1 METTTLKNLLSE
13 NNPYGISGITIPRI
27 QRAYAQGRSDAHAV
41 KTRER
46 FLSAIHNGLI
56 NNGLTLDFIYG
67 NIQNGQL
74 IPLDGQQRLT
84 TLWLLHWYADKKE
97 SINDKRLARFS
108 YNTRYSARDFLIK
121 LVNYK
126 PSLETRLS
134 DEIRNEGWFPMEW
147 INDPTVRGM
156 LTMLDEIQKRFADI
170 DDLWNKLD
178 KINFYFRDIEEMELT
193 DDIYI
198 KMNSRGKPL
207 TDFEHFKAELLKI
220 IRSENGDETTAKRIG
235 LKIDR
240 EWTDLLW
247 IYRDK
252 DNLVDSGF
260 LNFFRI
266 ISLILIYKSD
276 QSSLNFDLEDDFSLL
291 ERLYKNQP
299 QNVEFLEQAFDCMV
313 NIQNK
318 PLLSNSLPPNS
329 IDDFFNSYLSANN
342 YEFGKVVVSQQITDL
357 NIFKGVLTGTALR
370 RNTPYWLIML
380 YSFPVY
386 LMNYDKVKE
395 TDFRRRLRVVVNLL
409 KNSRNEVVDNPNGD
423 AGNRMPANLCQV
435 EHIILSGK
443 IATSIKI
450 DNDVR
455 QNFNVIQMDEERQK
469 LQFTNEH
476 PEHSKD
482 LFQLEDYYLIQGRTD
497 IVGYEN
503 THLYQR
509 FIQVFNTCSRDAI
522 DCAMLATSDYS
533 QRLNNWCIQLGS
545 GDQNEIGDKAWFAL
559 FHPTGKNPDFNKTKD
574 SLRALLR
581 IDITTNITIDNN
593 YLQEK
598 IDAYLEECKTKNQ
611 YDWRYYY
618 ISYPCFRPSRYG
630 KYTMYEDQ
638 SYALVALFTEKRE
651 SSNAYQCMLKALIE
665 NQAVANSAEWHD
677 IRALSY
683 RKGLL
688 TCENDAFV
696 SYSLRDNKE
705 RARFSIPQNKEGID
719 IIDRIQYFKDNRK
732 DDNHWIYQQN

>member
-1 METTTLKNLLSE
+1 METTTLKNLISE
-13 NNPYGISGITIPRI
+13 NNSYGIRGITIPRI

-46 FLSAIHNGLI
+46 FLSAIHTGLI

-97 SINDKRLARFS
+97 SINDKRLGRFS

-126 PSLETRLS
+126 PTLETRLS

-147 INDPTVRGM
+147 FNDPTVRGM

-178 KINFYFRDIEEMELT
+178 KINFYFRDIEEMKLT

-220 IRSENGDETTAKRIG
+220 IRSENNDETAAKRIG

-247 IYRDK
+247 PYRDK
-252 DNLVDSGF
+252 YNLVDDSF
-260 LNFFRI
+260 LNFFRM

-276 QSSLNFDLEDDFSLL
+276 QSSSEFNLKDDFNLL
-291 ERLYKNQP
+291 DRLYKNQP
-299 QNVEFLEQAFDCMV
+299 DNVAFLESAFDCMV
-313 NIQNK
+313 KIQSNAQ
-318 PLLSNSLPPNS
+318 LLTPSTTNP
-329 IDDFFNSYLSANN
+329 IGDFFSSYLSENH
-342 YEFGKVVVSQQITDL
+342 YELGKVVAPQQISNLD
-357 NIFKGVLTGTALR
+357 IFKEVLNGAALN

-380 YSFPVY
+380 YSFMLY
-386 LMNYDKVKE
+386 LMKKDSIKE
-395 TDFRRRLRVVVNLL
+395 INFRRRLRVVVNLL

-423 AGNRMPANLCQV
+423 AGNRMPANLRQV
-435 EHIILSGK
+435 DSIILSGE
-443 IATSIKI
+443 IADFII
-450 DNDVR
+450 INNDKR
-455 QNFNVIQMDEERQK
+455 QNFNVIQMEEERQK
-469 LQFTNEH
+469 LQFTKEH
-476 PEHSKD
+476 PEYSD
-482 LFQLEDYYLIQGRTD
+482 GLFRLEDHYLLQGRTD
-497 IVGYEN
+497 VVGYKN

-509 FIQVFNTCSRDAI
+509 FIHVFDTCSRDVI
-522 DCAMLATSDYS
+522 DCAMLAISDYS

-545 GDQNEIGDKAWFAL
+545 GNQNEIGDKAWYAL
-559 FHPTGKNPDFNKTKD
+559 FHPTGKNPDFDKTKK
-574 SLRALLR
+574 SLRSLLETDVQ
-581 IDITTNITIDNN
+581 IDDG

-598 IDAYLEECKTKNQ
+598 IDAYLAECRIKRH

-618 ISYPCFRPSRYG
+618 IAYPCFRPERYG
-630 KYTMYEDQ
+630 KYTMYNEQ
-638 SYALVALFTEKRE
+638 PYALVALHSEKRE
-651 SSNAYQCMLKALIE
+651 SSNAYQCMLQALIE
-665 NQAVANSAEWHD
+665 DQAVANSVEWYD

-683 RKGLL
+683 KKGRL
-688 TCENDAFV
+688 TCENNAFV
-696 SYSLRDNKE
+696 SYTLKDDKE
-705 RARFSIPQNKEGID
+705 RSRFIIPQNQEGID
-719 IIDRIQYFKDNRK
+719 IVDRIQYFKDNRK
-732 DDNHWIYQQN
+732 NNDCWIYNED

>member
-1 METTTLKNLLSE
+1 MKTTTLKNLISE

-27 QRAYAQGRSDAHAV
+27 QRAYAQGRSDTHAV

-46 FLSAIHNGLI
+46 FLSAIQAGLM

-97 SINDKRLARFS
+97 DINDKRLARFS
-108 YNTRYSARDFLIK
+108 YNTRYSARDFLTK

-126 PSLETRLS
+126 PTLKKRLS

-156 LTMLDEIQKRFADI
+156 LTMLDEIQERFSDTDDI
-170 DDLWNKLD
+170 WNKLD
-178 KINFYFRDIEEMELT
+178 KINFYFRDIEEMKLT

-220 IRSENGDETTAKRIG
+220 IRSENNDETAAKRIG

-247 IYRDK
+247 PYRDK
-252 DNLVDSGF
+252 YNLVDDSF
-260 LNFFRI
+260 LNFFRM

-276 QSSLNFDLEDDFSLL
+276 QSSSEFNLKDDFSLL
-291 ERLYKNQP
+291 DRLYKNQP
-299 QNVEFLEQAFDCMV
+299 DNVAFLESAFDCMV
-313 NIQNK
+313 NIQRKTQLFTPSTTN
-318 PLLSNSLPPNS
+318 P
-329 IDDFFNSYLSANN
+329 IGDFFSFYLSEDH
-342 YEFGKVVVSQQITDL
+342 YDPEKVVVPQQISNLD
-357 NIFKGVLTGTALR
+357 IFKEVLNGAALN

-380 YSFPVY
+380 YSFMLY
-386 LMNYDKVKE
+386 LMKNDSIKE
-395 TDFRRRLRVVVNLL
+395 LDFRRRLRVVVNLL

-423 AGNRMPANLCQV
+423 AGNRMPANLLQV
-435 EHIILSGK
+435 KNIILSGE
-443 IATSIKI
+443 IADSIII
-450 DNDVR
+450 DNDER
-455 QNFNVIQMDEERQK
+455 QNFNVIQMEEERQK
-469 LQFTNEH
+469 LQFTKEH
-476 PEHSKD
+476 PEHSAG
-482 LFQLEDYYLIQGRTD
+482 LFQLEDYYLLQGRTD
-497 IVGYEN
+497 VIGYKN

-509 FIQVFNTCSRDAI
+509 FIHVFDTCSRDMI

-533 QRLNNWCIQLGS
+533 QRINYWCIQLGS
-545 GDQNEIGDKAWFAL
+545 GSQDEIGNKAWYAL
-559 FHPTGKNPDFNKTKD
+559 FHPTGKNADFDKTKK
-574 SLRALLR
+574 SLRSLLET
-581 IDITTNITIDNN
+581 DVKIDNK
-593 YLQEK
+593 YLQDR
-598 IDAYLEECKTKNQ
+598 INTYLSECRTKNQ

-618 ISYPCFRPSRYG
+618 IAYSCFRSWRYG
-630 KYTMYEDQ
+630 KYTMYDDQ
-638 SYALVALFTEKRE
+638 PYALVALFSEKRE

-665 NQAVANSAEWHD
+665 NKAVANSVEWYD

-688 TCENDAFV
+688 TCENNAFV
-696 SYSLRDNKE
+696 SYSLNDDKE
-705 RARFSIPQNKEGID
+705 RARFNIPQNKEGID
-719 IIDRIQYFKDNRK
+719 TVDRIQYFKDYRK
-732 DDNHWIYQQN
+732 DNNCWIYR

>member
-121 LVNYK
+121 LVNYE

-220 IRSENGDETTAKRIG
+220 IRSENNDEAASKRIG

-247 IYRDK
+247 VYRDEY
-252 DNLVDSGF
+252 NLVDNRF

-276 QSSLNFDLEDDFSLL
+276 RSSSEFDLKDDFSLL
-291 ERLYKNQP
+291 DRLYKNQP
-299 QNVEFLEQAFDCMV
+299 NNVAFLELAFDCMV

-318 PLLSNSLPPNS
+318 TLISNSS
-329 IDDFFNSYLSANN
+329 ITNPIGDFFGSFLSSGHH
-342 YEFGKVVVSQQITDL
+342 EHGKVVAPQQITNLDILEEVL
-357 NIFKGVLTGTALR
+357 NGKALKT
-370 RNTPYWLIML
+370 NTLYWIIML
-380 YSFPVY
+380 YSFLLY
-386 LMNYDKVKE
+386 LMKYDTIKE
-395 TDFRRRLRVVVNLL
+395 IDFRRRLRVVVNLL
-409 KNSRNEVVDNPNGD
+409 KNSRNEVVDTPNGD
-423 AGNRMPANLCQV
+423 AGNRMPANLRQV
-435 EHIILSGK
+435 ENIILSGE
-443 IATSIKI
+443 ISDCITI
-450 DNDVR
+450 DNDKR
-455 QNFNVIQMDEERQK
+455 QNFNVIQMEEERQK

-476 PEHSKD
+476 PEHSAN
-482 LFQLEDYYLIQGRTD
+482 LFQLEDYHLLQGRTD

-509 FIQVFNTCSRDAI
+509 FINVFDTCSRDMI
-522 DCAMLATSDYS
+522 DCAMLATYDYS

-545 GDQNEIGDKAWFAL
+545 GSQDEIGDKAWYAL
-559 FHPTGKNPDFNKTKD
+559 FHPTGKITDFNKTKK
-574 SLRALLR
+574 SLRSLLEADVE
-581 IDITTNITIDNN
+581 IDDK
-593 YLQEK
+593 YLQDR
-598 IDAYLEECKTKNQ
+598 IDAYLSECRTKNQ

-618 ISYPCFRPSRYG
+618 IEYPCFRPRRYG
-630 KYTMYEDQ
+630 KYTMYDDQ
-638 SYALVALFTEKRE
+638 PYALVALFSEKRE
-651 SSNAYQCMLKALIE
+651 SSNAYQCMLQALIE
-665 NQAVANSAEWHD
+665 DKAVASSVERCD
-677 IRALSY
+677 IRAISY

-688 TCENDAFV
+688 TCENSAFV
-696 SYSLRDNKE
+696 SYSLNDDKE

-719 IIDRIQYFKDNRK
+719 TVDRIQYFKDNRK
-732 DDNHWIYQQN
+732 DNNCWIYQ

>member
-121 LVNYK
+121 LVNYE

-220 IRSENGDETTAKRIG
+220 IRSENNDEAASKRIG

-247 IYRDK
+247 VYRDEY
-252 DNLVDSGF
+252 NLVDNRF

-276 QSSLNFDLEDDFSLL
+276 RSSSEFDLKDDFSLL
-291 ERLYKNQP
+291 DRLYKNQP
-299 QNVEFLEQAFDCMV
+299 NNVAFLELAFDCMV

-318 PLLSNSLPPNS
+318 TLISNSS
-329 IDDFFNSYLSANN
+329 ITNPIGDFFGSFLSSGHH
-342 YEFGKVVVSQQITDL
+342 EHGKVVVPQQITNLDILEEVL
-357 NIFKGVLTGTALR
+357 NGKALKT
-370 RNTPYWLIML
+370 NTLYWIIML
-380 YSFPVY
+380 YSFLLY
-386 LMNYDKVKE
+386 LMKYDTIKE
-395 TDFRRRLRVVVNLL
+395 IDFRRRLRVVVNLL
-409 KNSRNEVVDNPNGD
+409 KNSRNEVVDTPNGD
-423 AGNRMPANLCQV
+423 AGNRMPANLRQV
-435 EHIILSGK
+435 ENIILSGE
-443 IATSIKI
+443 ISDCITI
-450 DNDVR
+450 DNDKR
-455 QNFNVIQMDEERQK
+455 QNFNVIQMEEERQK

-476 PEHSKD
+476 PEYSAN
-482 LFQLEDYYLIQGRTD
+482 LFQLEDYHLLQGRTD

-509 FIQVFNTCSRDAI
+509 FINVFDTCSRDMI
-522 DCAMLATSDYS
+522 DCAMLATYDYS

-545 GDQNEIGDKAWFAL
+545 GSQDEIGDKAWYAL
-559 FHPTGKNPDFNKTKD
+559 FHPTGKITDFNKTKK
-574 SLRALLR
+574 SLRSLLEADVE
-581 IDITTNITIDNN
+581 IDDK
-593 YLQEK
+593 YLQDR
-598 IDAYLEECKTKNQ
+598 IDAYLSECRTKNQ

-618 ISYPCFRPSRYG
+618 IEYPCFRPRRYG
-630 KYTMYEDQ
+630 KYTMYDDQ
-638 SYALVALFTEKRE
+638 PYALVALFSEKRE
-651 SSNAYQCMLKALIE
+651 SSNAYQCMLQALIE
-665 NQAVANSAEWHD
+665 DKAVASSVERCD
-677 IRALSY
+677 IRAISY

-688 TCENDAFV
+688 TCENSAFV
-696 SYSLRDNKE
+696 SYSLNDDKE

-719 IIDRIQYFKDNRK
+719 TVDRIQYFKDNRK
-732 DDNHWIYQQN
+732 DNNCWIYQ

>member
-46 FLSAIHNGLI
+46 FLSAIYAGLI
-56 NNGLTLDFIYG
+56 NDGLTLDFIYG

-121 LVNYK
+121 LVNYEPTWK
-126 PSLETRLS
+126 TRLS
-134 DEIRNEGWFPMEW
+134 DEIENEGWFPMEW

-156 LTMLDEIQKRFADI
+156 LTMFDEIQKRFADI

-178 KINFYFRDIEEMELT
+178 KINFYFRDIEEMKLT

-220 IRSENGDETTAKRIG
+220 IRSENGDETAAKRIG

-247 IYRDK
+247 FYRDK
-252 DNLVDSGF
+252 ANLVDNGF
-260 LNFFRI
+260 LNFFRM

-276 QSSLNFDLEDDFSLL
+276 HSSSEFDLKDDFSLL
-291 ERLYKNQP
+291 DRLYKNHP
-299 QNVEFLEQAFDCMV
+299 DNVAFLELVFDCMV

-318 PLLSNSLPPNS
+318 MLISNSS
-329 IDDFFNSYLSANN
+329 ITNPIGDFFRSYLSAEH
-342 YEFGKVVVSQQITDL
+342 YEHGKVVVSQQITDL
-357 NIFKGVLTGTALR
+357 DIFKEVLNGTALS

-380 YSFPVY
+380 YSFLIY
-386 LMNYDKVKE
+386 LMNYDTIKE
-395 TDFRRRLRVVVNLL
+395 IDFRRRLRVVVNLL
-409 KNSRNEVVDNPNGD
+409 KNSRNEVVDTPNGD
-423 AGNRMPANLCQV
+423 AGNRMPANLRQV
-435 EHIILSGK
+435 DNIILSGE
-443 IATSIKI
+443 IADCITI
-450 DNDVR
+450 DNDKR
-455 QNFNVIQMDEERQK
+455 QNFNVIQMEEERQK
-469 LQFTNEH
+469 LQFINEH
-476 PEHSKD
+476 PEHSAG
-482 LFQLEDYYLIQGRTD
+482 LFQLEDYYLLQGRTD
-497 IVGYEN
+497 VVGFEN

-522 DCAMLATSDYS
+522 DCAMLATYDYS
-533 QRLNNWCIQLGS
+533 QRINNWCIQLGS
-545 GDQNEIGDKAWFAL
+545 GNQGEIGYKAWYAL
-559 FHPTGKNPDFNKTKD
+559 FHPTGKITDFNKTKK
-574 SLRALLR
+574 SLRSLLETDVK
-581 IDITTNITIDNN
+581 IDDK
-593 YLQEK
+593 YLQDR
-598 IDAYLEECKTKNQ
+598 IDAYLSECKTKNQ

-618 ISYPCFRPSRYG
+618 ISYSCFRPCRYG
-630 KYTMYEDQ
+630 KYTMYDDQ
-638 SYALVALFTEKRE
+638 PYALVALFSEKRE
-651 SSNAYQCMLKALIE
+651 SSNAYQCMLQALIE
-665 NQAVANSAEWHD
+665 DKAVASSVERCD
-677 IRALSY
+677 IRAISY

-688 TCENDAFV
+688 TCENNAFV
-696 SYSLRDNKE
+696 SYSLNDDKE

-719 IIDRIQYFKDNRK
+719 TVDRIQYFKDNRK
-732 DDNHWIYQQN
+732 DNNCWIYQ

>member
-46 FLSAIHNGLI
+46 FLSATHNGLI

-121 LVNYK
+121 LVNYE

-220 IRSENGDETTAKRIG
+220 IRSENNDEAASKRIG

-247 IYRDK
+247 VYRDEY
-252 DNLVDSGF
+252 NLVDNRF

-276 QSSLNFDLEDDFSLL
+276 RSSSEFDLKDDFSLL
-291 ERLYKNQP
+291 DRLYKNQP
-299 QNVEFLEQAFDCMV
+299 NNVAFLELAFDCMV

-318 PLLSNSLPPNS
+318 TLISNSS
-329 IDDFFNSYLSANN
+329 ITNPIGDFFGSFLSSGHH
-342 YEFGKVVVSQQITDL
+342 EHGKVVAPQQITNLDILEEVL
-357 NIFKGVLTGTALR
+357 NGKALKT
-370 RNTPYWLIML
+370 NTLYWIIML
-380 YSFPVY
+380 YSFLLY
-386 LMNYDKVKE
+386 LMKYDTIKE
-395 TDFRRRLRVVVNLL
+395 IDFRRRLRVVVNLL
-409 KNSRNEVVDNPNGD
+409 KNSRNEVVDTPNGD
-423 AGNRMPANLCQV
+423 AGNRMPANLRQV
-435 EHIILSGK
+435 ENIILSGE
-443 IATSIKI
+443 ISDCITI
-450 DNDVR
+450 DNDKR
-455 QNFNVIQMDEERQK
+455 QNFNVIQMEEERQK

-476 PEHSKD
+476 PEYSAN
-482 LFQLEDYYLIQGRTD
+482 LFQLEDYHLLQGRTD

-509 FIQVFNTCSRDAI
+509 FINVFDTCSRDMI
-522 DCAMLATSDYS
+522 DCAMLATYDYS

-545 GDQNEIGDKAWFAL
+545 GSQDEIGDKAWYAL
-559 FHPTGKNPDFNKTKD
+559 FHPTGKITDFNKTKK
-574 SLRALLR
+574 SLRSLLEADVE
-581 IDITTNITIDNN
+581 IDDK
-593 YLQEK
+593 YLQDR
-598 IDAYLEECKTKNQ
+598 IDAYLSECRTKNQ

-618 ISYPCFRPSRYG
+618 IEYPCFRPRRYG
-630 KYTMYEDQ
+630 KYTMYDDQ
-638 SYALVALFTEKRE
+638 PYALVALFSEKRE
-651 SSNAYQCMLKALIE
+651 SSNAYQCMLQALIE
-665 NQAVANSAEWHD
+665 DKAVASSVERCD
-677 IRALSY
+677 IRAISY

-688 TCENDAFV
+688 TCENSAFV
-696 SYSLRDNKE
+696 SYSLNDDKE

-719 IIDRIQYFKDNRK
+719 TVDRIQYFKDNRK
-732 DDNHWIYQQN
+732 DNNCWIYQ

>member
-121 LVNYK
+121 LVNYE

-220 IRSENGDETTAKRIG
+220 IRSENNDEAASKRIG

-247 IYRDK
+247 VYRDEY
-252 DNLVDSGF
+252 NLVDNRF

-276 QSSLNFDLEDDFSLL
+276 RSSSEFDLKDDFSLL
-291 ERLYKNQP
+291 DRLYKNQP
-299 QNVEFLEQAFDCMV
+299 NNVAFLELAFDCMV

-318 PLLSNSLPPNS
+318 TLISNSS
-329 IDDFFNSYLSANN
+329 ITNPIGDFFGSFLSSGHH
-342 YEFGKVVVSQQITDL
+342 EHGKVVAPQQITNLDILEEVL
-357 NIFKGVLTGTALR
+357 NGKALKT
-370 RNTPYWLIML
+370 NTLYWIIML
-380 YSFPVY
+380 YSFLLY
-386 LMNYDKVKE
+386 LMKYDTIKE
-395 TDFRRRLRVVVNLL
+395 IDFRRRLRVVVNLL
-409 KNSRNEVVDNPNGD
+409 KNSRNEVVDTPNGD
-423 AGNRMPANLCQV
+423 AGNRMPANLRQV
-435 EHIILSGK
+435 ENIILSGE
-443 IATSIKI
+443 ISDCITI
-450 DNDVR
+450 DNDKR
-455 QNFNVIQMDEERQK
+455 QNFNVIQMEEERQK

-476 PEHSKD
+476 PEHSAN
-482 LFQLEDYYLIQGRTD
+482 LFQLEDYHLLQGRTD

-509 FIQVFNTCSRDAI
+509 FINVFDTCSRDMI
-522 DCAMLATSDYS
+522 DCAMLATYDYS

-545 GDQNEIGDKAWFAL
+545 GSQDEIGDKAWYAL
-559 FHPTGKNPDFNKTKD
+559 FHPTGKITDFNKTKK
-574 SLRALLR
+574 SLRSLLEADVE
-581 IDITTNITIDNN
+581 IDDK
-593 YLQEK
+593 YLQDR
-598 IDAYLEECKTKNQ
+598 IDAYLSECRTKNQ

-618 ISYPCFRPSRYG
+618 IEYPCFRPRRYG
-630 KYTMYEDQ
+630 KYTMYDDQ
-638 SYALVALFTEKRE
+638 PYALVALFSEKRE
-651 SSNAYQCMLKALIE
+651 SSNAYQCMLQALIE
-665 NQAVANSAEWHD
+665 DKAVASSVERCD
-677 IRALSY
+677 IRAISY

-688 TCENDAFV
+688 TCENSAFV
-696 SYSLRDNKE
+696 SYSLNDDKE

-719 IIDRIQYFKDNRK
+719 TVDRIQHFKDNRK
-732 DDNHWIYQQN
+732 DNNCWIHQ

>member
-46 FLSAIHNGLI
+46 FLSAIYAGLI
-56 NNGLTLDFIYG
+56 NDGLTLDFIYG

-121 LVNYK
+121 LVNYEPTWK
-126 PSLETRLS
+126 TRLS
-134 DEIRNEGWFPMEW
+134 DEIENEGWFPMEW

-178 KINFYFRDIEEMELT
+178 KINFYFRDIEEMKLT

-220 IRSENGDETTAKRIG
+220 IRSENGDETAAKRIG

-247 IYRDK
+247 IYRDEA
-252 DNLVDSGF
+252 NLVDNGF
-260 LNFFRI
+260 LNFFRM

-276 QSSLNFDLEDDFSLL
+276 HSSSEFDLKDDFSLL
-291 ERLYKNQP
+291 DRLYKNHP
-299 QNVEFLEQAFDCMV
+299 DNVAFLELAFDCMV

-318 PLLSNSLPPNS
+318 TLISNSSITNP
-329 IDDFFNSYLSANN
+329 IDDFFRSYLSAED
-342 YEFGKVVVSQQITDL
+342 YEHGKVVVSQQITDL
-357 NIFKGVLTGTALR
+357 NIFKEVLNGTALS

-380 YSFPVY
+380 YSFLIY
-386 LMNYDKVKE
+386 LMNYDTIKE
-395 TDFRRRLRVVVNLL
+395 IDFRRRLRVVVNLL
-409 KNSRNEVVDNPNGD
+409 KNSRNEVVDTPNGD
-423 AGNRMPANLCQV
+423 AGNRMPANLRQV
-435 EHIILSGK
+435 DNIILSGE
-443 IATSIKI
+443 IADCITI
-450 DNDVR
+450 DNDKR
-455 QNFNVIQMDEERQK
+455 QNFNVIQMEEERQK

-476 PEHSKD
+476 PEHSAG
-482 LFQLEDYYLIQGRTD
+482 LFQLEDYYLLQGRTD
-497 IVGYEN
+497 VVGFEN

-509 FIQVFNTCSRDAI
+509 FIHVFDTCSRDII
-522 DCAMLATSDYS
+522 DCAMLATYDYS
-533 QRLNNWCIQLGS
+533 QRINNWCIQLGS
-545 GDQNEIGDKAWFAL
+545 GDQGEIGYKAWYAL
-559 FHPTGKNPDFNKTKD
+559 FHPTGKITDFNKTKK
-574 SLRALLR
+574 SLRSLLETDVK
-581 IDITTNITIDNN
+581 IDDK
-593 YLQEK
+593 YLQDR
-598 IDAYLEECKTKNQ
+598 IDAYLSECRTKNQ

-618 ISYPCFRPSRYG
+618 ILYSCFRPCRYG
-630 KYTMYEDQ
+630 KYTMYDDQ
-638 SYALVALFTEKRE
+638 PYALVALFSEKRE
-651 SSNAYQCMLKALIE
+651 SSNAYQCMLQALIE
-665 NQAVANSAEWHD
+665 DKAVASSVERCD
-677 IRALSY
+677 IRAISY

-688 TCENDAFV
+688 TCENNAFV
-696 SYSLRDNKE
+696 SYSLNDDKE

-719 IIDRIQYFKDNRK
+719 TVDRIQYFKDNRK
-732 DDNHWIYQQN
+732 DNNCWIYQ

>member
-1 METTTLKNLLSE
+1 METTTLKNLISE

-46 FLSAIHNGLI
+46 FLSAIHAGLI

-97 SINDKRLARFS
+97 GINDKRLARFS

-121 LVNYK
+121 LVNYEPTWK
-126 PSLETRLS
+126 THLS
-134 DEIRNEGWFPMEW
+134 DEIKNEGWFPMEW
-147 INDPTVRGM
+147 SNDPTVRGM

-170 DDLWNKLD
+170 NDLWNKLD
-178 KINFYFRDIEEMELT
+178 KINFYFRDIEEMKLT

-207 TDFEHFKAELLKI
+207 TDFEHFKAEFLKV
-220 IRSENGDETTAKRIG
+220 IRSENDDEVAAKRIG

-247 IYRDK
+247 AYRDK
-252 DNLVDSGF
+252 YNLVDNGF
-260 LNFFRI
+260 LNFFRM

-276 QSSLNFDLEDDFSLL
+276 RSASEFDLKDDFSLL
-291 ERLYKNQP
+291 DRLYKNQP
-299 QNVEFLEQAFDCMV
+299 DNVAFLELAFDCMA

-318 PLLSNSLPPNS
+318 PLFSNSS
-329 IDDFFNSYLSANN
+329 IPSTIDNFFNSYLSKDD
-342 YEFGKVVVSQQITDL
+342 YEHGKVVVSQQITDL
-357 NIFKGVLTGTALR
+357 NIFRGVLTGVALY
-370 RNTPYWLIML
+370 RNTLYWLIML
-380 YSFPVY
+380 YSFLIY
-386 LMNYDKVKE
+386 LMNHDKIE
-395 TDFRRRLRVVVNLL
+395 ERDFRRRLRVVVNLL
-409 KNSRNEVVDNPNGD
+409 KNSKNEVVDTPNGD

-435 EHIILSGK
+435 ENIILYGK
-443 IATSIKI
+443 IADSVKI
-450 DNDVR
+450 DDDVR
-455 QNFNVIQMDEERQK
+455 QNFNVIQMEEERQK
-469 LQFTNEH
+469 LQFTKEH
-476 PEHSKD
+476 PEYSTG

-509 FIQVFNTCSRDAI
+509 FIQLFNTCSRDII
-522 DCAMLATSDYS
+522 DCAMLATNDYS
-533 QRLNNWCIQLGS
+533 QRINNWCIQLGS
-545 GDQNEIGDKAWFAL
+545 GSQDEIGNKAWYAL
-559 FHPTGKNPDFNKTKD
+559 FHPTGKNPDFNKTKK
-574 SLRALLR
+574 SLRSLLECDIE
-581 IDITTNITIDNN
+581 IDDK

-598 IDAYLEECKTKNQ
+598 INAYLTACKNKNQ

-618 ISYPCFRPSRYG
+618 IAYSCFRPDRYG
-630 KYTMYEDQ
+630 KYTMYTDQ
-638 SYALVALFTEKRE
+638 PYTLVALHSEKRE
-651 SSNAYQCMLKALIE
+651 SSNAYQCMLQALIE
-665 NQAVANSAEWHD
+665 EQAVANSVEWFD

-683 RKGLL
+683 RKGRL
-688 TCENDAFV
+688 TCENNAFV
-696 SYSLRDNKE
+696 SYSLKDEKE
-705 RARFSIPQNKEGID
+705 RSRFIIPQNQEGID
-719 IIDRIQYFKDNRK
+719 IVDRIQYFKANRK
-732 DDNHWIYQQN
+732 NNDYWICQEH

>member
-46 FLSAIHNGLI
+46 FLSAIYAGLI
-56 NNGLTLDFIYG
+56 NDGLTLDFIYG

-121 LVNYK
+121 LVNYEPTWK
-126 PSLETRLS
+126 TRLS
-134 DEIRNEGWFPMEW
+134 DEIENEGWFPMEW

-220 IRSENGDETTAKRIG
+220 IRSENGDETAAKRIG

-247 IYRDK
+247 IYRDEA
-252 DNLVDSGF
+252 NLVDNGF
-260 LNFFRI
+260 LNFFRM

-276 QSSLNFDLEDDFSLL
+276 HSSSEFDLKDDFSLL
-291 ERLYKNQP
+291 DRLYKNHP
-299 QNVEFLEQAFDCMV
+299 DNVAFLELAFDCMV

-318 PLLSNSLPPNS
+318 TLISNSSITNP
-329 IDDFFNSYLSANN
+329 IDDFFRSYLSAED
-342 YEFGKVVVSQQITDL
+342 YEHGKVVVSQQITDL
-357 NIFKGVLTGTALR
+357 DIFKEVLNGTALS

-380 YSFPVY
+380 YSFLIY
-386 LMNYDKVKE
+386 LMNYDTIKE
-395 TDFRRRLRVVVNLL
+395 IDFRRRLRVVVNLL
-409 KNSRNEVVDNPNGD
+409 KNSRNEVVDTPNGD
-423 AGNRMPANLCQV
+423 AGNRMPANLRQV
-435 EHIILSGK
+435 DNIILSGE
-443 IATSIKI
+443 IADCITI
-450 DNDVR
+450 DNDKR
-455 QNFNVIQMDEERQK
+455 QNFNVIQMEEERQK

-476 PEHSKD
+476 PEHSAG
-482 LFQLEDYYLIQGRTD
+482 LFQLEDYYLLQGRTD
-497 IVGYEN
+497 VVGFEN

-509 FIQVFNTCSRDAI
+509 FIHVFDTCSRDII
-522 DCAMLATSDYS
+522 DCAMLATYDYS
-533 QRLNNWCIQLGS
+533 QRINNWCIQLGS
-545 GDQNEIGDKAWFAL
+545 GDQGEIGYKAWYAL
-559 FHPTGKNPDFNKTKD
+559 FHPTGKITDFNKTKK
-574 SLRALLR
+574 SLRSLLETDVK
-581 IDITTNITIDNN
+581 IDDK
-593 YLQEK
+593 YLQDR
-598 IDAYLEECKTKNQ
+598 IDAYLSECRTKNQ

-618 ISYPCFRPSRYG
+618 ILYSCFRPCRYG
-630 KYTMYEDQ
+630 KYTMYDDQ
-638 SYALVALFTEKRE
+638 PYALVALHSEKRE
-651 SSNAYQCMLKALIE
+651 SSNAYQCMLQALIE
-665 NQAVANSAEWHD
+665 DKAVASSVERCD
-677 IRALSY
+677 IRAISY

-688 TCENDAFV
+688 TCENNAFV
-696 SYSLRDNKE
+696 SYSLNDDKE

-719 IIDRIQYFKDNRK
+719 TVDRIQYFKDNRK
-732 DDNHWIYQQN
+732 DNNCWIYQ

>member
-46 FLSAIHNGLI
+46 FLSAIYAGLI
-56 NNGLTLDFIYG
+56 NDGLTLDFIYG

-121 LVNYK
+121 LVNYEPTWK
-126 PSLETRLS
+126 TCLS
-134 DEIRNEGWFPMEW
+134 DEIENEGWFPMEW

-178 KINFYFRDIEEMELT
+178 KINFYFRDIEEMKLT

-220 IRSENGDETTAKRIG
+220 IRSENGDETAAKRIG

-240 EWTDLLW
+240 GWTDLLW

-252 DNLVDSGF
+252 ANLVDNGF
-260 LNFFRI
+260 LNFFRM

-276 QSSLNFDLEDDFSLL
+276 HSSSEFDLKDDFSLL
-291 ERLYKNQP
+291 DRLYKNHP
-299 QNVEFLEQAFDCMV
+299 DNVAFLELAFDCMV

-318 PLLSNSLPPNS
+318 TLISNSS
-329 IDDFFNSYLSANN
+329 ITNPIGDFFRSYLSAEH
-342 YEFGKVVVSQQITDL
+342 YEHGKVVVSQQITDL
-357 NIFKGVLTGTALR
+357 DIFKEVLNGTALS

-380 YSFPVY
+380 YSFLIY
-386 LMNYDKVKE
+386 LMNYDTIKE
-395 TDFRRRLRVVVNLL
+395 IDFRRRLRVVVNLL
-409 KNSRNEVVDNPNGD
+409 KNSRNEVVDTPNGD
-423 AGNRMPANLCQV
+423 AGNRMPANLRQV
-435 EHIILSGK
+435 DNIILSGE
-443 IATSIKI
+443 IADCITI
-450 DNDVR
+450 DNDKR
-455 QNFNVIQMDEERQK
+455 QNFNVIQMEEERQK

-476 PEHSKD
+476 PEHSAG
-482 LFQLEDYYLIQGRTD
+482 LFQLEDYYLLQGRTD
-497 IVGYEN
+497 VVGFEN

-522 DCAMLATSDYS
+522 DCAMLATYDYS
-533 QRLNNWCIQLGS
+533 QRINNWCIQLGS
-545 GDQNEIGDKAWFAL
+545 GNQGEIGYKAWYAL
-559 FHPTGKNPDFNKTKD
+559 FHPTGKITDFNKTKK
-574 SLRALLR
+574 SLRSLLETDVK
-581 IDITTNITIDNN
+581 IDGK
-593 YLQEK
+593 YLQDR
-598 IDAYLEECKTKNQ
+598 IDAYLSECKAKNQ

-618 ISYPCFRPSRYG
+618 ISYSCFRPCRYG
-630 KYTMYEDQ
+630 KYTMYDDQ
-638 SYALVALFTEKRE
+638 PYALVALFSEKRE
-651 SSNAYQCMLKALIE
+651 SSNAYQYMLQALIE
-665 NQAVANSAEWHD
+665 DKAVASSVERCD
-677 IRALSY
+677 IRAISY

-688 TCENDAFV
+688 TCENNAFV
-696 SYSLRDNKE
+696 SYSLNDDKE

-719 IIDRIQYFKDNRK
+719 TVDRIQYFKDNRK
-732 DDNHWIYQQN
+732 DNNCWIYQ

>member
-1 METTTLKNLLSE
+1 METTTLKNLISE

-46 FLSAIHNGLI
+46 FLSAIHAGLI

-121 LVNYK
+121 LVNYE

-220 IRSENGDETTAKRIG
+220 IRSENNDEAASKRIG

-247 IYRDK
+247 VYRDEY
-252 DNLVDSGF
+252 NLVDNRF

-276 QSSLNFDLEDDFSLL
+276 RSSSEFDLKDDFSLL
-291 ERLYKNQP
+291 DRLYKNQP
-299 QNVEFLEQAFDCMV
+299 NNVAFLELAGKSSVSCPL
-313 NIQNK
+313 K
-318 PLLSNSLPPNS
+318 PS
-329 IDDFFNSYLSANN
+329 DSA
-342 YEFGKVVVSQQITDL
+342 
-357 NIFKGVLTGTALR
+357 
-370 RNTPYWLIML
+370 P
-380 YSFPVY
+380 
-386 LMNYDKVKE
+386 
-395 TDFRRRLRVVVNLL
+395 
-409 KNSRNEVVDNPNGD
+409 
-423 AGNRMPANLCQV
+423 LC
-435 EHIILSGK
+435 
-443 IATSIKI
+443 
-450 DNDVR
+450 
-455 QNFNVIQMDEERQK
+455 
-469 LQFTNEH
+469 
-476 PEHSKD
+476 
-482 LFQLEDYYLIQGRTD
+482 
-497 IVGYEN
+497 
-503 THLYQR
+503 
-509 FIQVFNTCSRDAI
+509 
-522 DCAMLATSDYS
+522 
-533 QRLNNWCIQLGS
+533 
-545 GDQNEIGDKAWFAL
+545 
-559 FHPTGKNPDFNKTKD
+559 
-574 SLRALLR
+574 
-581 IDITTNITIDNN
+581 
-593 YLQEK
+593 
-598 IDAYLEECKTKNQ
+598 
-611 YDWRYYY
+611 
-618 ISYPCFRPSRYG
+618 
-630 KYTMYEDQ
+630 
-638 SYALVALFTEKRE
+638 
-651 SSNAYQCMLKALIE
+651 
-665 NQAVANSAEWHD
+665 
-677 IRALSY
+677 
-683 RKGLL
+683 
-688 TCENDAFV
+688 
-696 SYSLRDNKE
+696 
-705 RARFSIPQNKEGID
+705 
-719 IIDRIQYFKDNRK
+719 
-732 DDNHWIYQQN
+732 

>member
-27 QRAYAQGRSDAHAV
+27 QRAYAQGRSDAHVV

-46 FLSAIHNGLI
+46 FLSAIYAGLI
-56 NNGLTLDFIYG
+56 NDGLTLDFIYG

-121 LVNYK
+121 LVNYEPTWK
-126 PSLETRLS
+126 TRLS
-134 DEIRNEGWFPMEW
+134 DEIENEGWFPMEW

-178 KINFYFRDIEEMELT
+178 KINFYFRDIEEMKLT

-220 IRSENGDETTAKRIG
+220 IRSENGDETAAKRIG

-252 DNLVDSGF
+252 ANLVDNGF
-260 LNFFRI
+260 LNFFRM

-276 QSSLNFDLEDDFSLL
+276 RSSSEFDLKDDFSLL
-291 ERLYKNQP
+291 DRLYKNHP
-299 QNVEFLEQAFDCMV
+299 DNVAFLELAFDCMV

-318 PLLSNSLPPNS
+318 TLISNSS
-329 IDDFFNSYLSANN
+329 ITNPIGDFFRSYLSAED
-342 YEFGKVVVSQQITDL
+342 YEHGKVVVSQQITDL
-357 NIFKGVLTGTALR
+357 DIFKEVLNGTALS

-380 YSFPVY
+380 YSFLIY
-386 LMNYDKVKE
+386 LMNYDTIKE
-395 TDFRRRLRVVVNLL
+395 IDFRRRLRVVVNLL
-409 KNSRNEVVDNPNGD
+409 KNSRNEVVDTPNGD
-423 AGNRMPANLCQV
+423 AGNRMPANLRQV
-435 EHIILSGK
+435 DNIILSGE
-443 IATSIKI
+443 IADCITI
-450 DNDVR
+450 DNDKR
-455 QNFNVIQMDEERQK
+455 QNFNVIQMEEERQK

-476 PEHSKD
+476 PEHSAG
-482 LFQLEDYYLIQGRTD
+482 LFQLEDYYLLQGRTD
-497 IVGYEN
+497 VVGFEN

-522 DCAMLATSDYS
+522 DCAMLATYDYS
-533 QRLNNWCIQLGS
+533 QRINNWCIQLGS
-545 GDQNEIGDKAWFAL
+545 GNQGEIGYKAWYAL
-559 FHPTGKNPDFNKTKD
+559 FHPTGKITDFNKTKK
-574 SLRALLR
+574 SLRSLLETDVK
-581 IDITTNITIDNN
+581 IDDK
-593 YLQEK
+593 YLQDR
-598 IDAYLEECKTKNQ
+598 IDAYLSECKTKNQ

-618 ISYPCFRPSRYG
+618 ISYSCFRPCRYG
-630 KYTMYEDQ
+630 KYTMYDDQ
-638 SYALVALFTEKRE
+638 PYALVALFSEKRE
-651 SSNAYQCMLKALIE
+651 SSNAYQCMLQALIE
-665 NQAVANSAEWHD
+665 DKAVASSVERCD
-677 IRALSY
+677 IRAISY

-688 TCENDAFV
+688 TCENNAFV
-696 SYSLRDNKE
+696 SYSLNDDKE

-719 IIDRIQYFKDNRK
+719 TVDRIQYFKDNRK
-732 DDNHWIYQQN
+732 DNNCWIYQ

>member
-67 NIQNGQL
+67 SIQNGQL

-121 LVNYK
+121 LVNYE

-220 IRSENGDETTAKRIG
+220 IRSENNDEAASKRIG

-247 IYRDK
+247 VYRDEY
-252 DNLVDSGF
+252 NLVDNRF

-276 QSSLNFDLEDDFSLL
+276 RSSSEFDLKDDFSLL
-291 ERLYKNQP
+291 DRLYKNQP
-299 QNVEFLEQAFDCMV
+299 NNVAFLELAFDCMV

-318 PLLSNSLPPNS
+318 TLISNSS
-329 IDDFFNSYLSANN
+329 ITNPIGDFFGSFLSSGHH
-342 YEFGKVVVSQQITDL
+342 EHGKVVAPQQITNLDILEEVL
-357 NIFKGVLTGTALR
+357 NGKALKT
-370 RNTPYWLIML
+370 NTLYWIIML
-380 YSFPVY
+380 YSFLLY
-386 LMNYDKVKE
+386 LMKYDTIKE
-395 TDFRRRLRVVVNLL
+395 IDFRRRLRVVVNLL
-409 KNSRNEVVDNPNGD
+409 KNSRNEVVDTPNGD
-423 AGNRMPANLCQV
+423 AGNRMPANLRQV
-435 EHIILSGK
+435 ENIILSGE
-443 IATSIKI
+443 ISDCITI
-450 DNDVR
+450 DNDKR
-455 QNFNVIQMDEERQK
+455 QNFNVIQMEEERQK

-476 PEHSKD
+476 PEHSAN
-482 LFQLEDYYLIQGRTD
+482 LFQLEDYHLLQGRTD

-509 FIQVFNTCSRDAI
+509 FINVFDTCSRDMI
-522 DCAMLATSDYS
+522 DCAMLATYDYS

-545 GDQNEIGDKAWFAL
+545 GSQDEIGDKAWYAL
-559 FHPTGKNPDFNKTKD
+559 FHPTGKITDFNKTKK
-574 SLRALLR
+574 SLRSLLEADVE
-581 IDITTNITIDNN
+581 IDDK
-593 YLQEK
+593 YLQDR
-598 IDAYLEECKTKNQ
+598 IDAYLSECRTKNQ

-618 ISYPCFRPSRYG
+618 IEYPCFRPRRYG
-630 KYTMYEDQ
+630 KYTMYDDQ
-638 SYALVALFTEKRE
+638 PYALVALFSEKRE
-651 SSNAYQCMLKALIE
+651 SSNAYQCMLQALIE
-665 NQAVANSAEWHD
+665 DKAVASSVERCD
-677 IRALSY
+677 IRAISY

-688 TCENDAFV
+688 TCENSAFV
-696 SYSLRDNKE
+696 SYSLNDDKE

-719 IIDRIQYFKDNRK
+719 TVDRIQYFKDNRK
-732 DDNHWIYQQN
+732 DNNCWIYQ

>member
-27 QRAYAQGRSDAHAV
+27 QRAYAQGRSDAHVV

-46 FLSAIHNGLI
+46 FLSAIYAGLI
-56 NNGLTLDFIYG
+56 NDGLTLDFIYG

-121 LVNYK
+121 LVNYEPTWK
-126 PSLETRLS
+126 TRLS
-134 DEIRNEGWFPMEW
+134 DEIENEGWFPMEW

-178 KINFYFRDIEEMELT
+178 KINFYFRDIEEMKLT

-220 IRSENGDETTAKRIG
+220 IRSENGDETAAKRIG

-247 IYRDK
+247 IYRDEA
-252 DNLVDSGF
+252 NLVDNGF
-260 LNFFRI
+260 LNFFRM

-276 QSSLNFDLEDDFSLL
+276 HSSSEFDLKDDFSLL
-291 ERLYKNQP
+291 DRLYKNHP
-299 QNVEFLEQAFDCMV
+299 DNVAFLELAFDCMV

-318 PLLSNSLPPNS
+318 MLISNSS
-329 IDDFFNSYLSANN
+329 IINPIGDFFRTYLSAEH
-342 YEFGKVVVSQQITDL
+342 YEHGKVVVSQQITDL
-357 NIFKGVLTGTALR
+357 DIFKEILNGTALS

-380 YSFPVY
+380 YSFLIY
-386 LMNYDKVKE
+386 LMNYDTIKE
-395 TDFRRRLRVVVNLL
+395 IDFRRRLRVVVNLL
-409 KNSRNEVVDNPNGD
+409 KNSRNEVVDTPNGD
-423 AGNRMPANLCQV
+423 AGNRMPANLRQV
-435 EHIILSGK
+435 DNIILSGE
-443 IATSIKI
+443 IADCITI
-450 DNDVR
+450 DNDKR
-455 QNFNVIQMDEERQK
+455 QNFNVIQMEEERQK

-476 PEHSKD
+476 PEHSAG
-482 LFQLEDYYLIQGRTD
+482 LFQLEDYYLLQGRTD
-497 IVGYEN
+497 VVGFEN

-522 DCAMLATSDYS
+522 DCAMLATYDYS
-533 QRLNNWCIQLGS
+533 QRINNWCIQLGS
-545 GDQNEIGDKAWFAL
+545 GNQGEIGYKAWYAL
-559 FHPTGKNPDFNKTKD
+559 FHPTGKITDFNKTKK
-574 SLRALLR
+574 SLRSLLET
-581 IDITTNITIDNN
+581 DVKIDNK
-593 YLQEK
+593 YLQDR
-598 IDAYLEECKTKNQ
+598 IDAYLSECRTKNQ

-618 ISYPCFRPSRYG
+618 IAYPCFRPCRYG
-630 KYTMYEDQ
+630 KYTMYDDQ
-638 SYALVALFTEKRE
+638 PYALVALFSEKRE
-651 SSNAYQCMLKALIE
+651 SSNAYQCMLQALIE
-665 NQAVANSAEWHD
+665 DKAVASSVERCD
-677 IRALSY
+677 IRAISY

-688 TCENDAFV
+688 TCENNAFV
-696 SYSLRDNKE
+696 SYSLNDDKE

-719 IIDRIQYFKDNRK
+719 TVDRIQYFKDNRK
-732 DDNHWIYQQN
+732 DNNCWIYQ

>member
-121 LVNYK
+121 LVNYE

-220 IRSENGDETTAKRIG
+220 IRSENNDEAASKRIG

-247 IYRDK
+247 VYRDEY
-252 DNLVDSGF
+252 NLVDNRF

-276 QSSLNFDLEDDFSLL
+276 RSSSEFDLKDDFSLL
-291 ERLYKNQP
+291 DRLYKNQP
-299 QNVEFLEQAFDCMV
+299 NNVAFLELAFDCMV

-318 PLLSNSLPPNS
+318 TLISNSS
-329 IDDFFNSYLSANN
+329 ITNPIGDFFGSFLSSGHH
-342 YEFGKVVVSQQITDL
+342 EHGKVVAPQQITNLDILEEVL
-357 NIFKGVLTGTALR
+357 NGKALKT
-370 RNTPYWLIML
+370 NTLYWIIML
-380 YSFPVY
+380 YSFLLY
-386 LMNYDKVKE
+386 LMKYDTIKE
-395 TDFRRRLRVVVNLL
+395 IDFRRRLRVVVNLL
-409 KNSRNEVVDNPNGD
+409 KNSRNEVVDTPNGD
-423 AGNRMPANLCQV
+423 AGNRMPANLRQV
-435 EHIILSGK
+435 ENIILSGE
-443 IATSIKI
+443 ISDCITI
-450 DNDVR
+450 DNDKR
-455 QNFNVIQMDEERQK
+455 QNFNVIQMEEERQK

-476 PEHSKD
+476 PEHSAN
-482 LFQLEDYYLIQGRTD
+482 LFQLEDYHLLQGRTD

-509 FIQVFNTCSRDAI
+509 FINVFDTCSRDMI
-522 DCAMLATSDYS
+522 DCAMLATYDYS

-545 GDQNEIGDKAWFAL
+545 GSQDEIGDKAWYAL
-559 FHPTGKNPDFNKTKD
+559 FHPTGKITDFNKTKK
-574 SLRALLR
+574 SLRSLLEADVE
-581 IDITTNITIDNN
+581 IDDK
-593 YLQEK
+593 YLQDR
-598 IDAYLEECKTKNQ
+598 IDAYLSECRTKNQ

-618 ISYPCFRPSRYG
+618 IEYPCFRPRRYG
-630 KYTMYEDQ
+630 KYTMYDDQ
-638 SYALVALFTEKRE
+638 PYALVALFSEKRE
-651 SSNAYQCMLKALIE
+651 SSNAYQCMLQALIE
-665 NQAVANSAEWHD
+665 GQAVANSVERYD

-688 TCENDAFV
+688 RCENSAFV
-696 SYSLRDNKE
+696 SYSLNDDKE

-719 IIDRIQYFKDNRK
+719 TVDRIQYFKDNRK
-732 DDNHWIYQQN
+732 DNNCWIYQ

>member
-1 METTTLKNLLSE
+1 MKTTTLKNLISE

-27 QRAYAQGRSDAHAV
+27 QRAYAQGRSDTHAV

-46 FLSAIHNGLI
+46 FLSAIQAGLM

-97 SINDKRLARFS
+97 DINDKRLARFS
-108 YNTRYSARDFLIK
+108 YNTRYSARDFLTK

-126 PSLETRLS
+126 PTLKKRLS

-156 LTMLDEIQKRFADI
+156 LTMLDEIQERFSDTEDI
-170 DDLWNKLD
+170 WNKLD
-178 KINFYFRDIEEMELT
+178 KINFYFRDIEEMKLT

-220 IRSENGDETTAKRIG
+220 IRSENNDETAAKRIG

-247 IYRDK
+247 PYRDK
-252 DNLVDSGF
+252 YNLVDDSF
-260 LNFFRI
+260 LNFFRM

-276 QSSLNFDLEDDFSLL
+276 QSSSEFNLKDDFSLL
-291 ERLYKNQP
+291 DRLYKNQP
-299 QNVEFLEQAFDCMV
+299 DNVAFLESAFDCMV
-313 NIQNK
+313 NIQRKTQLFTPSTTN
-318 PLLSNSLPPNS
+318 P
-329 IDDFFNSYLSANN
+329 IGDFFSFYLSEDH
-342 YEFGKVVVSQQITDL
+342 YDPEKVVVPQQISNL
-357 NIFKGVLTGTALR
+357 NIFKEVLNGAALN

-380 YSFPVY
+380 YSFMLY
-386 LMNYDKVKE
+386 LMKNDSIKE
-395 TDFRRRLRVVVNLL
+395 LDFRRRLRVVVNLL

-423 AGNRMPANLCQV
+423 AGNRMPANLLQV
-435 EHIILSGK
+435 KNIILSGE
-443 IATSIKI
+443 IADSIII
-450 DNDVR
+450 DNDER
-455 QNFNVIQMDEERQK
+455 QNFNVIQMEEERQK
-469 LQFTNEH
+469 LQFTKEH
-476 PEHSKD
+476 PEHSAG
-482 LFQLEDYYLIQGRTD
+482 LFQLEDYYLLQGRTD
-497 IVGYEN
+497 VIGYKN

-509 FIQVFNTCSRDAI
+509 FIHVFDTCSRDMI

-533 QRLNNWCIQLGS
+533 QRINYWCIQLGS
-545 GDQNEIGDKAWFAL
+545 GSQDEIGNKAWYAL
-559 FHPTGKNPDFNKTKD
+559 FHPTGKNADVDKTKK
-574 SLRALLR
+574 SLRSLLET
-581 IDITTNITIDNN
+581 DVKIDNK
-593 YLQEK
+593 YLQDR
-598 IDAYLEECKTKNQ
+598 INTYLSECRTKNQ

-618 ISYPCFRPSRYG
+618 IAYSCFRSWRYG
-630 KYTMYEDQ
+630 KYTMYDDQ
-638 SYALVALFTEKRE
+638 PYALVALFSEKRE

-665 NQAVANSAEWHD
+665 NKAVANSVEWYD

-688 TCENDAFV
+688 TCENNAFV
-696 SYSLRDNKE
+696 SYSLNDDKE
-705 RARFSIPQNKEGID
+705 RARFNIPQNKEGID
-719 IIDRIQYFKDNRK
+719 TVDRIQYFKDYRK
-732 DDNHWIYQQN
+732 DNNCWIYQ

>member
-121 LVNYK
+121 LVNYE

-220 IRSENGDETTAKRIG
+220 IRSENNDEAASKRIG

-247 IYRDK
+247 VYRDEY
-252 DNLVDSGF
+252 NLVDNRF

-276 QSSLNFDLEDDFSLL
+276 RSSSEFDLKDDFSLL
-291 ERLYKNQP
+291 DRLYKNQP
-299 QNVEFLEQAFDCMV
+299 NNVAFLELAFDCMV

-318 PLLSNSLPPNS
+318 TLISNSS
-329 IDDFFNSYLSANN
+329 ITNPIGDFFGSFLSSGHH
-342 YEFGKVVVSQQITDL
+342 EHGKVVAPQQITNLDILEEVL
-357 NIFKGVLTGTALR
+357 NGKALKT
-370 RNTPYWLIML
+370 NTLYWIIML
-380 YSFPVY
+380 YSFLLY
-386 LMNYDKVKE
+386 LMKYDTIKE
-395 TDFRRRLRVVVNLL
+395 IDFRRRLRVVVNLL
-409 KNSRNEVVDNPNGD
+409 KNSRNEVVDTPNGD
-423 AGNRMPANLCQV
+423 AGNRMPANLRQV
-435 EHIILSGK
+435 ENIILSGE
-443 IATSIKI
+443 ISDCITI
-450 DNDVR
+450 DNDKR
-455 QNFNVIQMDEERQK
+455 QNFNVIQMEEERQK

-476 PEHSKD
+476 PEYSAN
-482 LFQLEDYYLIQGRTD
+482 LFQLEDYHLLQGRTD

-509 FIQVFNTCSRDAI
+509 FINVFDTCSRDMI
-522 DCAMLATSDYS
+522 DCAMLATYDYS

-545 GDQNEIGDKAWFAL
+545 GSQDEIGDKAWYAL
-559 FHPTGKNPDFNKTKD
+559 FHPTGK
-574 SLRALLR
+574 
-581 IDITTNITIDNN
+581 ITD
-593 YLQEK
+593 YRLQ
-598 IDAYLEECKTKNQ
+598 
-611 YDWRYYY
+611 
-618 ISYPCFRPSRYG
+618 
-630 KYTMYEDQ
+630 
-638 SYALVALFTEKRE
+638 
-651 SSNAYQCMLKALIE
+651 
-665 NQAVANSAEWHD
+665 
-677 IRALSY
+677 
-683 RKGLL
+683 
-688 TCENDAFV
+688 
-696 SYSLRDNKE
+696 
-705 RARFSIPQNKEGID
+705 
-719 IIDRIQYFKDNRK
+719 
-732 DDNHWIYQQN
+732 

>member
-121 LVNYK
+121 LVNYE

-220 IRSENGDETTAKRIG
+220 IRSENNDEAASKRIG

-247 IYRDK
+247 VYRDEY
-252 DNLVDSGF
+252 NLVDNRF

-276 QSSLNFDLEDDFSLL
+276 RSSSEFDLKDDFSLL
-291 ERLYKNQP
+291 DRLYKNQP
-299 QNVEFLEQAFDCMV
+299 NNVAFLELAFDCMV

-318 PLLSNSLPPNS
+318 TLISNSS
-329 IDDFFNSYLSANN
+329 ITNPIGDFFGSFLSSGHH
-342 YEFGKVVVSQQITDL
+342 EHGKVVAPQQITNLDILEEVL
-357 NIFKGVLTGTALR
+357 NGKALKT
-370 RNTPYWLIML
+370 NTLYWIIML
-380 YSFPVY
+380 YSFLLY
-386 LMNYDKVKE
+386 LMKYDTIKE
-395 TDFRRRLRVVVNLL
+395 IDFRRRLRVVVNLL
-409 KNSRNEVVDNPNGD
+409 KNSRNEVVDTPNRD
-423 AGNRMPANLCQV
+423 AGNRMPANLRQV
-435 EHIILSGK
+435 ENIILSGE
-443 IATSIKI
+443 ISDCITI
-450 DNDVR
+450 DNDKR
-455 QNFNVIQMDEERQK
+455 QNFNVIQMEEERQK

-476 PEHSKD
+476 PEYSAN
-482 LFQLEDYYLIQGRTD
+482 LFQLEDYHLLQGRTD

-509 FIQVFNTCSRDAI
+509 FINVFDTCSRDMI
-522 DCAMLATSDYS
+522 DCAMLATYDYS

-545 GDQNEIGDKAWFAL
+545 GSQDEIGDKAWYAL
-559 FHPTGKNPDFNKTKD
+559 FHPTGKITDFNKTKK
-574 SLRALLR
+574 SLRSLLEADVE
-581 IDITTNITIDNN
+581 IDDK
-593 YLQEK
+593 YLQDR
-598 IDAYLEECKTKNQ
+598 IDAYLSECRTKNQ

-618 ISYPCFRPSRYG
+618 IEYPCFRPRRYG
-630 KYTMYEDQ
+630 KYTMYDDQ
-638 SYALVALFTEKRE
+638 PYALVALFSEKRE
-651 SSNAYQCMLKALIE
+651 SSNAYQCMLQALIE
-665 NQAVANSAEWHD
+665 DKAVASSVERCD
-677 IRALSY
+677 IRAISY

-688 TCENDAFV
+688 TCENSAFV
-696 SYSLRDNKE
+696 SYSLNDDKE

-719 IIDRIQYFKDNRK
+719 TVDRIQYFKDNRK
-732 DDNHWIYQQN
+732 DNNCWIYQ